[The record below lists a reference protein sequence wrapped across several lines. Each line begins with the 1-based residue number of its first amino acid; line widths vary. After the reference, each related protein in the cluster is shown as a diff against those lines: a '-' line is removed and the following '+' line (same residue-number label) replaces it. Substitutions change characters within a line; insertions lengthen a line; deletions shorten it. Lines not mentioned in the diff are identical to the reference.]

1 MADAAFISTGNL
13 KREGLINGNVE
24 DTILRVVI
32 QRVQRS
38 VVRPLLGTS
47 LYNRIVTGITDDD
60 LNADEKTLMDDYVTP
75 LMVVACD
82 RASIDATN
90 YQIRNKSVSTGVDKD
105 FKSVTESENLR
116 LDNSIRQSI
125 TIEQNTLIDYLLD
138 NCKLYPEYDNAECS
152 YEMKPPSTKKAKGNS
167 FYLT

>member
-138 NCKLYPEYDNAECS
+138 NCDLYPEYKNSECS

>member
-1 MADAAFISTGNL
+1 MADAAFISTANL
-13 KREGLINGNVE
+13 KKEGLINGNVE
-24 DTILRVVI
+24 DSILRVVI

-60 LNADEKTLMDDYVTP
+60 LNADEKVLMDDYVTP

-90 YQIRNKSVSTGVDKD
+90 YQIRNKSVSTGVDAD

-138 NCKLYPEYDNAECS
+138 NCDLYPEYNNAECS
-152 YEMKPPSTKKAKGNS
+152 YEMKPPSTRKSKGNS
-167 FYLT
+167 FYMT

>member
-1 MADAAFISTGNL
+1 MDSAFITAEKL
-13 KREGLINGNVE
+13 KLIGLINGNVE
-24 DTILRVVI
+24 DSILRVVI

-47 LYNRIVTGITDDD
+47 LYNRISTGITDND
-60 LNADEKTLMDDYVTP
+60 LNADEITLMDDYVTP

-90 YQIRNKSVSTGVDKD
+90 YQIRNKSVSTGTDKD
-105 FKSVTESENLR
+105 FKAVTESENLR
-116 LDNSIRQSI
+116 LDNSIRDSI
-125 TIEQNTLIDYLLD
+125 TIEQNTLIGYLLD
-138 NCKLYPEYDNAECS
+138 NCDLYPEYNNAECS
-152 YEMKPPSTKKAKGNS
+152 YEKRPPSTKRSTGKN